1 MPMTPLSQQSCVACQ
16 VGAPTLTN
24 AELTSVLKDLPGW
37 QLHNQPVPQ
46 LVKEFGFNNFI
57 KAMAF
62 ANEIAELA
70 EQFNHHPAMTVEWGK
85 VTICWW
91 THKIGGVH
99 QNDAILAA
107 KTDTLFT
114 V

>member
-1 MPMTPLSQQSCVACQ
+1 
-16 VGAPTLTN
+16 
-24 AELTSVLKDLPGW
+24 
-37 QLHNQPVPQ
+37 
-46 LVKEFGFNNFI
+46 
-57 KAMAF
+57 MAF